1 MRKAKKVFEKLLT
14 AVMVL
19 MIIFAF
25 LLVGMRIFGLTPY
38 TVLSGSMEPTYHV
51 GSLIYVKDVD
61 PNDLDVDDPITYLIN
76 NKTVVTHRIIEVIY
90 ADDGVTKTAFRT
102 QGDNNED
109 PDGEPVPAANI
120 LGKPVFSIP
129 LLGYVIFYIQRP
141 PWNAL
146 AIGVLVLLL
155 GFAFLPD
162 LIDKLLGTE
171 SEKKPEDEK
180 PDVKD
185 EKAGAEEKTDT
196 PEDT

>member
-51 GSLIYVKDVD
+51 GSLIYVKDAD
-61 PNDLDVDDPITYLIN
+61 PADLDVDDPITYLIN

-90 ADDGVTKTAFRT
+90 ADDGVTKTAFKT

-162 LIDKLLGTE
+162 LIDKLLGANAT
-171 SEKKPEDEK
+171 DEK
-180 PDVKD
+180 PDGKD
-185 EKAGAEEKTDT
+185 EKEGTEEKTDV
-196 PEDT
+196 PEDK

>member
-51 GSLIYVKDVD
+51 GSLIYVKDAD
-61 PNDLDVDDPITYLIN
+61 PADLDVDDPITYLIN

-90 ADDGVTKTAFRT
+90 ADDGVTKTAFKT

-162 LIDKLLGTE
+162 LIDKLLGANAA
-171 SEKKPEDEK
+171 DEK
-180 PDVKD
+180 PDGKD
-185 EKAGAEEKTDT
+185 EKEGTEEKTDV
-196 PEDT
+196 PEDK

>member
-171 SEKKPEDEK
+171 PEKKSEDEK
-180 PDVKD
+180 PD
-185 EKAGAEEKTDT
+185 EK
-196 PEDT
+196 

>member
-61 PNDLDVDDPITYLIN
+61 PNDLDVDDPITYLVN

-171 SEKKPEDEK
+171 PEKKSEDEK